1 MKRITIF
8 LLFFITILSLSSCN
22 GNSAHTHDYS
32 SSWETNETHHWKA
45 CLEEGCDSIVAI
57 SEHSFSEGADLG
69 NGNTKYTCSV
79 CLFEKIT
86 HEHRNK
92 EEYSKDE
99 NYHWQDCLFDGCDYY
114 GTKIEHSYSEGKLES
129 DGFIHYLCTVCS
141 YEKAEVH
148 NHIFATDF
156 TRTETEHYYE
166 CSFEGCYV
174 KNAFAEHSYGTP
186 SFDGEKEIYICAQCG
201 YEDKRT
207 HTHSHTGVLV
217 ATEDGHFYSCVLP
230 LCVSKGELLPHDWS
244 EPSLVEGLDVYV
256 CSVCKHT
263 KTQTHEHNS
272 FTDWQSDDNSH
283 WKKCNAYNCN
293 YIEFLASHSWVSDGV
308 IKQPTPNESGE
319 EKFICEVCGL
329 TKIKDIEY
337 IPPKMTEDEWV
348 SYFVFDNL
356 KLKNTYSIGTDE
368 FTDIWLIDGENILI
382 TSDESSS
389 YGSVSD
395 LMSFSFL
402 VNCYDSFAVVTE
414 GEYFADEIEYYD
426 SEFEE
431 DVTYKNVRICFSDAK
446 ILKIQFNIESGI
458 LGTMTEIYDFIEWG
472 GVVVPDNPREIV
484 VPPEAIEEML
494 GNSLDNFT
502 MVERVTDG
510 EGTYSVVYMFDKN
523 VYSCEAE
530 GEEAIIDSLEN
541 AGASF
546 TYYSVGFFYSLNEER
561 FVLNEENSGE
571 DVLVYDYECGI
582 TVDGIDYDSISVKLY
597 YEGDSVFEILLS
609 YVVDAFVATSFE
621 YSFTDFGA
629 TEVQSPEKALVRKMC
644 GESINQVA
652 VDVNKIIGGT
662 STYTAYAF
670 DYSDYEYGSSEIGYE
685 YARLKDSAAVF
696 ITNWLGTLV
705 EVDASDF
712 VTVSTSDE
720 VKEYKTTVP
729 VVSQGVTYRE
739 TEIIVTY
746 YGNAKE
752 GYELASI
759 LVMFRKGENGEQ
771 TQYSFSEFGNVFIDT
786 QPEEETKEIPN
797 GYMQKFAKEA
807 SLLNYTLLVSE
818 KYFIDGEYVDIGSSV
833 IYEFDSHRAR
843 YYLENCPEGA
853 EYISEDYVGMAF
865 ATELLSV
872 FTKLDDSKYVNMS
885 GKPDG
890 NLTKLYYEYNG
901 TATVDGITLK
911 NICVFLTYRENELVD
926 VSISYSTDIEI
937 ESTVSTVDV
946 FYSFYAFGNTV
957 VVFPD
962 DETIVKFGFE
972 RFDAQNYE
980 YQTYI
985 IKNGVQEENATGKY
999 DSDKFFEKTYGD
1011 EYGNYYYTEHAGL
1024 RDFNRFFRPLLN
1036 SFSEGELVYSVKEN
1050 YQGFEYAQIYTG
1062 NVMKLIDIQIG
1073 KESYRASVSNFRFE
1087 FCYDCGELKEV
1098 NISYDAVING
1108 EVCQIISYIYGIG
1121 EQSIVMPSERDFSF
1135 DPDNTDE
1142 LCGNSLDNYIL
1153 YESVTKDGN
1162 VISSFTGQFEKDY
1175 AKYNAM
1181 SGTAVTENF
1190 NGKADGKGKSF
1201 ASEKIGFLYGLNTEN
1216 FECIGAYENNVVYKY
1231 TKTVTLSSDEIT
1243 SLTVTLTFSAD
1254 DIDKVDSVIIEY
1266 IRTSAGVKSTY
1277 EVTLSNFGKVSLV
1290 RPDQPNE
1297 NALPE
1302 YLYNAMIDPQD
1313 TETATLETKKVG
1325 QNGEEYGYAS
1335 YDDSYDIAGEYYV
1348 GGEGT
1353 ETYTTFEEAKAAYEE
1368 HFAPFIDLLE
1378 AITPSRLI
1386 YNESAGMYM
1395 LSGRITYNDYKI
1407 TTANVEVLQDDR
1419 VYIHVFIYGNNNTGV
1434 FTLDLR
1440 ITMKVA

>member
-1 MKRITIF
+1 M
-8 LLFFITILSLSSCN
+8 
-22 GNSAHTHDYS
+22 
-32 SSWETNETHHWKA
+32 
-45 CLEEGCDSIVAI
+45 AI

-86 HEHRNK
+86 HEHRYK

-129 DGFIHYLCTVCS
+129 DGCIHYLCTVCS
-141 YEKAEVH
+141 YEKTEVH

-174 KNAFAEHSYGTP
+174 KDAFAEHSYGP
-186 SFDGEKEIYICAQCG
+186 PYVDGEKEIYICTQCG
-201 YEDKRT
+201 YEDKST
-207 HTHSHTGVLV
+207 HTH
-217 ATEDGHFYSCVLP
+217 
-230 LCVSKGELLPHDWS
+230 
-244 EPSLVEGLDVYV
+244 
-256 CSVCKHT
+256 
-263 KTQTHEHNS
+263 EHIS

-293 YIEFLASHSWVSDGV
+293 YIEFLASHNWVSDGV

-337 IPPKMTEDEWV
+337 IPPKMTEEEWV

-389 YGSVSD
+389 YGSVFD

-414 GEYFADEIEYYD
+414 GEYFADEIKYYD

-446 ILKIQFNIESGI
+446 ILKIQFTIELGI
-458 LGTMTEIYDFIEWG
+458 LGTMTETYDFIEWG
-472 GVVVPDNPREIV
+472 GIVVPDNPREIV

-530 GEEAIIDSLEN
+530 GEEAVIDSLEN

-609 YVVDAFVATSFE
+609 YVVDVFGATSFE

-629 TEVQSPEKALVRKMC
+629 TDVQSPEKALIREMC
-644 GESINQVA
+644 GESINQV
-652 VDVNKIIGGT
+652 VVGTNKMIGGI
-662 STYTAYAF
+662 STYTEYAF
-670 DYSDYEYGSSEIGYE
+670 DYSDYEYGNSEIGYE

-696 ITNWLGTLV
+696 ITNWLGTLL
-705 EVDASDF
+705 ELDASDF

-739 TEIIVTY
+739 TEIIVSY

-759 LVMFRKGENGEQ
+759 LIMFRKGENGEQ
-771 TQYSFSEFGNVFIDT
+771 TQYSFSEFGSVFIDT
-786 QPEEETKEIPN
+786 QPEEETKEIPD
-797 GYMQKFAKEA
+797 GYMQKLAKQA

-843 YYLENCPEGA
+843 YYPENCPEGA

-885 GKPDG
+885 EKPAG

-901 TATVDGITLK
+901 TAMVDGITLE
-911 NICVFLTYRENELVD
+911 NICVFLTYRGNELVD
-926 VSISYSTDIEI
+926 ASISYSTDIEI

-962 DETIVKFGFE
+962 DETVVKFGFE
-972 RFDAQNYE
+972 RLDAQNYE
-980 YQTYI
+980 YHTHI
-985 IKNGVQEENATGKY
+985 IRNGVQEKCATGKY

-1062 NVMKLIDIQIG
+1062 NVMKPINVQIG
-1073 KESYRASVSNFRFE
+1073 KESYRASASNFSFE
-1087 FCYDCGELKEV
+1087 FCYDGGELKEV
-1098 NISYDAVING
+1098 NIIYDAVING
-1108 EVCQIISYIYGIG
+1108 EVCQIISCIYGIG

-1135 DPDNTDE
+1135 DTDNTDE
-1142 LCGNSLDNYIL
+1142 LCGNSLDNYVL
-1153 YESVTKDGN
+1153 HESVTKDGN

-1181 SGTAVTENF
+1181 SGTAVTESF

-1231 TKTVTLSSDEIT
+1231 TKTVTPSSDIIT

-1313 TETATLETKKVG
+1313 TETAILETNQVG
-1325 QNGEEYGYAS
+1325 HGYAS

-1348 GGEGT
+1348 GGEGM

-1368 HFAPFIDLLE
+1368 HFAPLLDLLE

-1419 VYIHVFIYGNNNTGV
+1419 VYIHVFIYGSNNTDV